1 MRFLLKAL
9 RWLLGGVGILFGIAA
24 IALTIFRWQA
34 DARET
39 RIAAEAAP
47 PSGRYVR
54 AHDIDMF
61 VQEEGPAD
69 APAVVFIH
77 GTGAWS
83 ETWRPTLKAVAKA
96 GFRAIAVDLPPFGY
110 SARPASQRYERPDQA
125 QRIIGALDTL
135 GLKQVILVGHSFGAG
150 PTVEATLAA
159 PGRIRAL
166 VLVDA
171 ALGLLDLQ
179 AAGAAPDSPGLV
191 QHLLNMQ
198 PLRDSLVATFLTNPR
213 FTKRLVQSFIAN
225 PALATDERTALYQ
238 QPLTVK
244 GTTPAVGAWLPALL
258 LPPSGARSYEIAA
271 YQTLTMPVHIIWGAL
286 DTVTPLQQGE
296 HIRTITPKATLA
308 VMPDVGHI
316 PQFEDAAQF
325 NAVLLQFL
333 TPLLTPPEPSTVA
346 PSAPQ

>member
-1 MRFLLKAL
+1 MRLLFKAL
-9 RWLLGGVGILFGIAA
+9 RWLFGSVAILLGIAA
-24 IALTIFRWQA
+24 IALAILRWQA
-34 DARET
+34 DGRET
-39 RIAAEAAP
+39 RIATEAAP

-110 SARPASQRYERPDQA
+110 SARPVSLRYERPDQA
-125 QRIIGALDTL
+125 KRIIGALDTL

-171 ALGLLDLQ
+171 ALGLQ
-179 AAGAAPDSPGLV
+179 PAGAEADSGGLA
-191 QHLLNMQ
+191 QQLLNLQ

-238 QPLTVK
+238 QPLNVK

-258 LPPSGARSYEIAA
+258 LPPSGARSYQIAA

-296 HIRTITPKATLA
+296 HIRTITPTATLA

-325 NAVLLQFL
+325 NAVLLRFL
-333 TPLLTPPEPSTVA
+333 TPLLNPAELATTA
-346 PSAPQ
+346 PNAPH

>member
-1 MRFLLKAL
+1 MRFLLKLL
-9 RWLLGGVGILFGIAA
+9 RWLLGGAAIVLVVAA
-24 IALTIFRWQA
+24 IALAIFRWQA
-34 DARET
+34 DGRET
-39 RIAAEAAP
+39 RIATEAAP

-110 SARPASQRYERPDQA
+110 STRPMSQRYERPDQA
-125 QRIIGALDTL
+125 KRIIGVLDTL
-135 GLKQVILVGHSFGAG
+135 SLKQVILVGHSFGAG

-159 PGRIRAL
+159 PGRVRAL

-171 ALGLLDLQ
+171 ALGLLPASTD
-179 AAGAAPDSPGLV
+179 ANSNGLM
-191 QHLLNMQ
+191 QQLLNLQ
-198 PLRDSLVATFLTNPR
+198 PLRDSLVATFLTNPQ

-225 PALATDERTALYQ
+225 PDLATDERTALYQ
-238 QPLTVK
+238 QPLNVK

-258 LPPSGARSYEIAA
+258 LPPNGARSSQIAA

-296 HIRTITPKATLA
+296 HIRKITPKATLA
-308 VMPDVGHI
+308 VMLDVGHI

-325 NAVLLQFL
+325 NAVLLRFL
-333 TPLLTPPEPSTVA
+333 TPLLNPTEPAVLL
-346 PSAPQ
+346 PKAPQ